1 MAVGKGSMERA
12 SKAAKPAD
20 KNTVSKA
27 VKPADKNA
35 TSKAAKPAPAK
46 AAKSVAKKAT
56 APKTVAAKKKIEGH
70 VEYQKCSQMLERA
83 AEPNEKFY
91 IGDAMPIYYF

>member
-35 TSKAAKPAPAK
+35 TSK

>member
-20 KNTVSKA
+20 RNTVSKA

-35 TSKAAKPAPAK
+35 TSK